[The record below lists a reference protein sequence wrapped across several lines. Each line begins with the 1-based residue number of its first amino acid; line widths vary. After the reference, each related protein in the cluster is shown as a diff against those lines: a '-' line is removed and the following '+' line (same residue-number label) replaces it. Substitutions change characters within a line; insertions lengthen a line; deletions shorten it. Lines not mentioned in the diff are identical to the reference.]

1 MAKVDV
7 VCPQCNETHAVR
19 CNGHSASGAQRYI
32 CKHCSKTFQLNF
44 RLLRCQ
50 TRHTPDHC

>member
-32 CKHCSKTFQLNF
+32 CKHCSWLGN
-44 RLLRCQ
+44 
-50 TRHTPDHC
+50 

>member
-32 CKHCSKTFQLNF
+32 CKHCSKTFLLNF
-44 RLLRCQ
+44 
-50 TRHTPDHC
+50 